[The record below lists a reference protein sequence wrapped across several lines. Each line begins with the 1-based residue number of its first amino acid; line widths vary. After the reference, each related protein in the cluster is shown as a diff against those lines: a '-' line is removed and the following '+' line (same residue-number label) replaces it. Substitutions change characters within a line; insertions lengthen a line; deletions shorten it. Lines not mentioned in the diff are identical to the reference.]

1 MQRLCYTFGKKRKE
15 LMPVDS
21 VSHTTVAHYL
31 LDYVEKTDGVSFDK
45 KAFVFGN
52 LKPDL
57 KGEYLTK
64 RHYPSL
70 MFEEVMQ
77 RIRDFAAMFR
87 IGENNG
93 AKISEELG
101 VICHYITDFF
111 SFPHNDDIYDRN
123 LFAHYVYE
131 KRTSLTIRKR
141 INEAKFEGWAKP
153 MLADI
158 PQTPEALIASI
169 TEQHRRYV
177 AQPEH
182 SISDDVFHICRILTT
197 VVMSMIRI
205 TCTVVADMPVR
216 MPTSIAQP
224 A

>member
-1 MQRLCYTFGKKRKE
+1 M
-15 LMPVDS
+15 DS

-31 LDYVEKTDGVSFDK
+31 LDYVEKTDGVSFDR

-77 RIRDFAAMFR
+77 RIRDFAAKFH
-87 IGENNG
+87 IGEHNG
-93 AKISEELG
+93 ARISEELG

-111 SFPHNDDIYDRN
+111 SFPHNDDIYEHG

-131 KRTSLTIRKR
+131 KRTSFTLFKR
-141 INEAKFEGWAKP
+141 INEEKFDGWAKP
-153 MLADI
+153 LMADI
-158 PQTPEALIASI
+158 PQTPDALIASI
-169 TEQHRRYV
+169 TAQHKSYV

-182 SISDDVFHICRILTT
+182 SISDDVFHICRMLTT

-205 TCTVVADMPVR
+205 TCTVVADMPVKASA
-216 MPTSIAQP
+216 PIAQP

>member
-1 MQRLCYTFGKKRKE
+1 M
-15 LMPVDS
+15 DS

-31 LDYVEKTDGVSFDK
+31 LDYVEKNDGVSFDR

-77 RIRDFAAMFR
+77 RIRDFASNFN
-87 IGENNG
+87 ISETNG
-93 AKISEELG
+93 AKLSEELG

-111 SFPHNDDIYDRN
+111 SFPHNDDIYEHG

-131 KRTSLTIRKR
+131 KRTSFTISKR
-141 INEAKFEGWAKP
+141 IDEKKFDGWVKP

-169 TEQHRRYV
+169 QKQHESYV
-177 AQPEH
+177 AQPNH
-182 SISDDVFHICRILTT
+182 SIGDDVYHICRILATI
-197 VVMSMIRI
+197 VMSMIRI
-205 TCTVVADMPVR
+205 TYKVFADIPRGSSV
-216 MPTSIAQP
+216 PIVQP

>member
-1 MQRLCYTFGKKRKE
+1 M
-15 LMPVDS
+15 DS

-31 LDYVEKTDGVSFDK
+31 LDYVEKIDGISFDR

-77 RIRDFAAMFR
+77 RIRDFVSSFS
-87 IGENNG
+87 ISEHNG

-111 SFPHNDDIYDRN
+111 SFPHNDDIYEHG

-131 KRTSLTIRKR
+131 KRTTFTLSKHLDTV
-141 INEAKFEGWAKP
+141 KFDGWAKP
-153 MLADI
+153 LLADI
-158 PQTPEALIASI
+158 PQTPEDLIASI
-169 TEQHRRYV
+169 TEQHKSYV
-177 AQPEH
+177 AQPNH
-182 SISDDVFHICRILTT
+182 SISDDVSHICRILTT
-197 VVMSMIRI
+197 LVMSMIRI
-205 TCTVVADMPVR
+205 TYKVFADRPLR
-216 MPTSIAQP
+216 TSTPMVQP

>member
-1 MQRLCYTFGKKRKE
+1 M
-15 LMPVDS
+15 DS

-31 LDYVEKTDGVSFDK
+31 LDYVEKTNGISFDR
-45 KAFVFGN
+45 KAFLFGN

-77 RIRDFAAMFR
+77 RIRDFASRFHIA
-87 IGENNG
+87 ETNG
-93 AKISEELG
+93 AKLSEELG

-111 SFPHNDDIYDRN
+111 SFPHNDDIYERG

-131 KRTSLTIRKR
+131 KRTSLTISKR
-141 INEAKFEGWAKP
+141 LDEMRFDGWAKP
-153 MLADI
+153 VLANI
-158 PQTPEALIASI
+158 PQTAEALIASI
-169 TEQHRRYV
+169 SEQHRSYV
-177 AQPEH
+177 AQPNH

-197 VVMSMIRI
+197 VVLSMIRI
-205 TCTVVADMPVR
+205 TCTVFADLPFGASA
-216 MPTSIAQP
+216 PIAQP

>member
-1 MQRLCYTFGKKRKE
+1 M
-15 LMPVDS
+15 DS

-31 LDYVEKTDGVSFDK
+31 LDYVEKTDGISFDR

-77 RIRDFAAMFR
+77 RIRDFASKFC
-87 IGENNG
+87 ISETNG
-93 AKISEELG
+93 AKLSEELG

-111 SFPHNDDIYDRN
+111 SFPHNDDIYEHG

-131 KRTSLTIRKR
+131 KRTSLTISKR
-141 INEAKFEGWAKP
+141 IDETKFDGWVKP
-153 MLADI
+153 LLADI

-169 TEQHRRYV
+169 SEQHRSYV

-205 TCTVVADMPVR
+205 TCNVFADLPFGASA
-216 MPTSIAQP
+216 PIAQP

>member
-1 MQRLCYTFGKKRKE
+1 M
-15 LMPVDS
+15 DS

-31 LDYVEKTDGVSFDK
+31 LDYVEKTDGVCFDR

-77 RIRDFAAMFR
+77 RIRDFAARFQ
-87 IGENNG
+87 IGESNS
-93 AKISEELG
+93 AKLSEELG

-111 SFPHNDDIYDRN
+111 SYPHNDDIFEHG
-123 LFAHYVYE
+123 LLAHYIYE
-131 KRTSLTIRKR
+131 KQTGFTIRRR
-141 INEAKFEGWAKP
+141 IDEVKFYGWAQAQR

-158 PQTPEALIASI
+158 PQTPEQLIDFL
-169 TEQHRRYV
+169 TEQHRYYV
-177 AQPEH
+177 AQPTH
-182 SISDDVFHICRILTT
+182 SIDDDIYHICSVLTAVIL
-197 VVMSMIRI
+197 SMIRI
-205 TCTVVADMPVR
+205 TCTAATGIVYYTPA
-216 MPTSIAQP
+216 AQP

>member
-1 MQRLCYTFGKKRKE
+1 M
-15 LMPVDS
+15 DS

-31 LDYVEKTDGVSFDK
+31 LDYVEQTDGISFDR

-77 RIRDFAAMFR
+77 RIRDFAATFS
-87 IGENNG
+87 ISEKNG
-93 AKISEELG
+93 AKLSEELG

-111 SFPHNDDIYDRN
+111 TFPHNDDIYEHG
-123 LFAHYVYE
+123 LLAHYIYE
-131 KRTSLTIRKR
+131 KRTSFTLSKHLDTM
-141 INEAKFEGWAKP
+141 KFDGWAKP

-158 PQTPEALIASI
+158 PQTVEELIASI
-169 TEQHRRYV
+169 AAQHKSYV
-177 AQPEH
+177 AQSEH
-182 SISDDVFHICRILTT
+182 TIADDVFHICRILTV
-197 VVMSMIRI
+197 VVMSMVRI
-205 TCTVVADMPVR
+205 TYNVFADVPFCA
-216 MPTSIAQP
+216 PTPMVQP

>member
-1 MQRLCYTFGKKRKE
+1 MGLLWYTKVTEKE
-15 LMPVDS
+15 GVMPVDS
-21 VSHTTVAHYL
+21 MSHTTVAHYL
-31 LDYVEKTDGVSFDK
+31 LDYVEKNDGVSFDK
-45 KAFVFGN
+45 KAFVYGN

-77 RIRDFAAMFR
+77 RIRDFASRFR
-87 IGENNG
+87 IGRDNG
-93 AKISEELG
+93 ARISEELG

-111 SFPHNDDIYDRN
+111 TFPHNDDIYEHG

-141 INEAKFEGWAKP
+141 IDETSFCDWAEP
-153 MLADI
+153 LLADI
-158 PQTPEALIASI
+158 PQTTEELISSI
-169 TEQHRRYV
+169 TEQHRSYV
-177 AQPEH
+177 TQPEH
-182 SISDDVFHICRILTT
+182 SISDDVIHICRILTT
-197 VVMSMIRI
+197 VVMSLFRI
-205 TCTVVADMPVR
+205 TCTAVADMPVR
-216 MPTSIAQP
+216 VRTSIAQP